1 MGCCHNGDKD
11 SRRFMGDSH
20 ENLPDFLWR
29 WYISILD
36 RTLIVMWSKKH
47 WHKKYFEI
55 INKGSID
62 KDNVSD
68 WEYKWAG
75 LSFPDGY
82 HPRRIFVGGRLDYK
96 P

>member
-1 MGCCHNGDKD
+1 
-11 SRRFMGDSH
+11 
-20 ENLPDFLWR
+20 
-29 WYISILD
+29 
-36 RTLIVMWSKKH
+36 MWSKKH
-47 WHKKYFEI
+47 WHKKYFET

-62 KDNVSD
+62 KDSISD